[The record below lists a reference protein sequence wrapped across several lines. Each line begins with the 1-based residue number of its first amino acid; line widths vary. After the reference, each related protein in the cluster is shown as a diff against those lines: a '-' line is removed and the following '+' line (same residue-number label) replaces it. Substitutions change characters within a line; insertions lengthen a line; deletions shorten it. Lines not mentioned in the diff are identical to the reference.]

1 MGLTHRSVGAHAA
14 AFGGTRRAGER
25 VVALAGNPNV
35 GKSTVFNALTGMHQH
50 TGNWAGKTVGCA
62 CGRCR
67 SARENYLFVDIPGTY
82 SLRPHSAEEAVACDF
97 VRSGEADAVVVVCDA
112 TCLERTLV
120 LALQVRSVTPNLI
133 VCVNLLDEAQRKRI
147 TVDLP
152 ELQAQLGV
160 PVVGV
165 TARKKKTLSALLDTL
180 DTVAAA
186 PQPLPD
192 AAPPTD
198 PADDVRR
205 AEAICHACV
214 TYGTA
219 EYAARDRRLD
229 RLLTSRATGYPVM
242 LLGLAGVLW
251 LTIAGANAPS
261 EWLARGLGWVQ
272 AQFSALL
279 TALHAPL
286 WLHGLL
292 VDGMF
297 RTLAWVVAVM
307 LPPMAIFFPLFTLLE
322 DAGYL
327 PRVAYNLDR
336 PFHACHACGK
346 QALTMCMGLGCN
358 AAGVV
363 GCRIIDSERERL
375 LAVLTNSLM
384 PCNGRFPALI
394 ALIVSVGMTAFVGFQ
409 SPVLGALALASYV
422 LVGVAVPLVS
432 SRASGSAGRAVRDR
446 IGDMNAFVLDS
457 LRGLAET
464 LQYGRAADR
473 AHELSARMANLAGV
487 ERRLKGRTALF
498 MALVGAVVIVC
509 DVAMLL
515 VSAALAMQGDI
526 GVGAAVLATTA
537 LMSSF
542 GPVIA
547 VANLG
552 STLQQTLASG
562 ARVLDLLDERP
573 QTEEVADGVDL
584 DGFEGAAARRVDFSY
599 GGARVLEQVDVRIE
613 PGEIV
618 RVAGR
623 SGAGKATLLKLFM
636 RFWDAE
642 KGVVEV
648 SGRDV
653 RRVNTASLREVEGFM
668 TQDTHLFEGTIR
680 DNLVLAR
687 PDAAE
692 AELADAVGTTRQTI
706 TSIEVGKYTASLPL
720 AYKIAR
726 YFGLTIEEV
735 FDFSEID
742 EEL

>member
-120 LALQVRSVTPNLI
+120 LALQVRSVAPNLI

-165 TARKKKTLSALLDTL
+165 TARKKKTLSALLDAL

-192 AAPPTD
+192 AAPPAD

-214 TYGTA
+214 TYGPA

-336 PFHACHACGK
+336 PFHACRACGK

-394 ALIVSVGMTAFVGFQ
+394 ALMTMFFA
-409 SPVLGALALASYV
+409 A
-422 LVGVAVPLVS
+422 
-432 SRASGSAGRAVRDR
+432 ASGS
-446 IGDMNAFVLDS
+446 S
-457 LRGLAET
+457 
-464 LQYGRAADR
+464 
-473 AHELSARMANLAGV
+473 
-487 ERRLKGRTALF
+487 
-498 MALVGAVVIVC
+498 
-509 DVAMLL
+509 L
-515 VSAALAMQGDI
+515 VSALLLTAALVLSVGLTFGATRLLSVTVLRGRPSAFALELPPYRAPQVGQVIVRSVLDRRGRTGRDDPMDAGKRAHRRCEPAGMVRECARPARAGNGHGRRAAAGVRTRVPGQRDRAANRRDGVSGAGQSGRFARAGTDARTADRQRLDVDDRRERRAVFPAALA
-526 GVGAAVLATTA
+526 
-537 LMSSF
+537 
-542 GPVIA
+542 
-547 VANLG
+547 
-552 STLQQTLASG
+552 
-562 ARVLDLLDERP
+562 VLDDALDHPARDR
-573 QTEEVADGVDL
+573 QCKMDAAG
-584 DGFEGAAARRVDFSY
+584 GAAADGDGHGAVH
-599 GGARVLEQVDVRIE
+599 GVHGAGARARL
-613 PGEIV
+613 
-618 RVAGR
+618 
-623 SGAGKATLLKLFM
+623 
-636 RFWDAE
+636 
-642 KGVVEV
+642 V
-648 SGRDV
+648 SG
-653 RRVNTASLREVEGFM
+653 
-668 TQDTHLFEGTIR
+668 
-680 DNLVLAR
+680 
-687 PDAAE
+687 
-692 AELADAVGTTRQTI
+692 
-706 TSIEVGKYTASLPL
+706 
-720 AYKIAR
+720 
-726 YFGLTIEEV
+726 
-735 FDFSEID
+735 
-742 EEL
+742 